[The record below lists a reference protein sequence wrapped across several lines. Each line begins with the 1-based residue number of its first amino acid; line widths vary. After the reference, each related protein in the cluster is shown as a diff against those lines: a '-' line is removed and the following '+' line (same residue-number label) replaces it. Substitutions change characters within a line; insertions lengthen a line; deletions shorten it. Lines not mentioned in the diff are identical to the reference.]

1 MRMFNNK
8 IRVLHITNSLNYG
21 GLERVVIDI
30 CRHLDPIEFEPMV
43 ACLKWKGPQ
52 SKLLEDIGI
61 PVFQLKKEGSKLAKY
76 STFLVLR
83 KIIREYKID
92 VIHTHNTGPLLEA
105 MLARVM
111 SFSFPQIIHTD
122 HTRARWPDKKR
133 YMWFERIASKYVHSM
148 IAVSIEGKEKLVQF
162 EHIAG
167 NRIEIVDN
175 GIPVDDFQV
184 NTTVAA
190 ELKKELNLDTFRYV
204 IGLCVVLRKQKG
216 IVHLLNALPDIIKAC
231 PDLVCVIGGGGPEK
245 EELERHAAA
254 LHLGN
259 NIRFIGP
266 RDDVGKVLSLFDIY
280 ILPSEWEGL
289 PLSLLEAMAAQRCI
303 VATAVGGVP
312 KALENG
318 GCGVLVPPGNPT
330 ALSEAVIGLLESSE
344 KRKQLAAE
352 AYRCVSEKYS
362 ATVMA
367 RNYGL
372 LYKQSLEVQ
381 RK

>member
-1 MRMFNNK
+1 MPNNK
-8 IRVLHITNSLNYG
+8 IRVLYITNSLNYG

-30 CRHLDPIEFEPMV
+30 CRYLDPAEFEPMV
-43 ACLKWKGPQ
+43 ACIKWKGPQ
-52 SKLLEDIGI
+52 AKLLEDVGI
-61 PVFQLKKEGSKLAKY
+61 PVFTLKKEETAFAKY
-76 STFLVLR
+76 STFIELR
-83 KIIREYKID
+83 KIIRENNID

-105 MLARVM
+105 MIARLF
-111 SFSFPQIIHTD
+111 SSSFPQIIHTD

-133 YMWFERIASKYVHSM
+133 YMVFERIASKYVHSM
-148 IAVSIEGKEKLVQF
+148 IAVSDEAKEKLMLF
-162 EHIAG
+162 EHIPE
-167 NRIEIVDN
+167 NKIEIIDN
-175 GIPVDDFQV
+175 GIPVENFRV
-184 NTTVAA
+184 GSSVAS
-190 ELKKELNLDTFRYV
+190 ELKKELKIDHFKYV

-216 IVHLLNALPDIIKAC
+216 IVHLLDALPGIIKVC
-231 PDLVCVIGGGGPEK
+231 PDLVCVIGGSGPEK
-245 EELERHAAA
+245 EELEKHASK
-254 LHLGN
+254 LHLQD

-266 RDDVGKVLSLFDIY
+266 RDDVGRVLSIFDVY

-318 GCGVLVPPGNPT
+318 GCGILVPPGNPT
-330 ALSEAVIGLLESSE
+330 ALSEAIICLLKSSE
-344 KRKQLAAE
+344 QRQHLAEE

-372 LYKQSLEVQ
+372 RYKKSLGL
-381 RK
+381 K